1 LGFFFVE
8 NQDDRYYSLKKMW
21 S

>member
-1 LGFFFVE
+1 MASYEG
-8 NQDDRYYSLKKMW
+8 DARAKSLKKMW

>member
-1 LGFFFVE
+1 VE